1 MADLAARQ
9 AGIIRK
15 SKLQQCSA
23 KFVSSFHLQTIMLK
37 IIQTKKRI
45 IINN

>member
-1 MADLAARQ
+1 MSDV
-9 AGIIRK
+9 IRK

-23 KFVSSFHLQTIMLK
+23 KFVSSFHFTDYSVK
-37 IIQTKKRI
+37 IVQTKKGI